1 MKTVNESNTKEKKVA
16 YSWQEIFPVYKIAL
30 EIEVDADLPG

>member
-1 MKTVNESNTKEKKVA
+1 MTTVNESNTEEKKVA
-16 YSWQEIFPVYKIAL
+16 CSWQEIFPVYKIAL